1 MKKVV
6 LKSITQRNFRGEK
19 ERTTVFGPETTIAGE
34 NGTGK
39 SRHFDAFVW
48 LLFGKDSKERKDY
61 NIKTTVDGKPVERM
75 DTEVSGVLELWDTGD
90 SGDNCETINLRRVFK
105 EKWVKPRGQ
114 IEERFDGHETEFFW
128 NDVPLRAGEYQA
140 RINGIVDDSV
150 FKMITRPS
158 FFTGMKWQEQR
169 EVLFQLAGT
178 ITDSE
183 IAAQKPEYAAL
194 LDKISGKSMTDFKR
208 EIAAR
213 KRKLKDELETIQ
225 PRIDQTHKLMPQ
237 SIDFAELER
246 YIVAWEKELEN
257 AEYAINDEAA
267 ALNQKNEARLAKQ
280 SQINE
285 LKQKQQKVLFQAQNK
300 AREDFH
306 AANAEKREV
315 ECGVSMAQSN
325 IKTIQGAI
333 DSNMGYFRELE
344 KNLEQKQ
351 EETDNLRVNWH
362 EENGK
367 EYAEEE
373 TCLVCPVFRIACA
386 DNNAL
391 DLHAE
396 NKGKARKA
404 FLELKR
410 KKLAE
415 ITQKGKNLN
424 IEIGDL
430 NKRLDKLAEKDE
442 ELRARLAAEKQ
453 TFERLQTKLSEM
465 PTLDEKGVVADDL
478 PEYVSLSEKIT
489 ELEKAVLGDN
499 GNGGDTAELQA
510 KLQSLKKDI
519 VAKLDAAKG
528 DLKNRDLIAKYQK
541 EIKELEEKG
550 KQVAQQIADVERE
563 EFTIQNFTK
572 ARIDECERRING
584 LFTMVTFKLFEYTID
599 GNEVETCVPLVNGVP
614 FGTANS
620 AGQVNAG
627 LDIINALVRFHGVS
641 APIFIDGRES
651 VNRLIPTESQ
661 IVNLVVTN
669 DKELVV
675 R

>member
-6 LKSITQRNFRGEK
+6 LKSLTQRNFRGEK
-19 ERTTVFGPETTIAGE
+19 ERTTVFEPVETTIAGE
-34 NGTGK
+34 NGAGK

-48 LLFGKDSKERKDY
+48 LLFGKDSKERKDF
-61 NIKTTVDGKPVERM
+61 NVKTVVDGKTVERM
-75 DTEVSGVLELWDTGD
+75 DTEVSGVLEIDG
-90 SGDNCETINLRRVFK
+90 ETINLRRVFK

-128 NDVPLRAGEYQA
+128 NDVPLRAGEYQT
-140 RINGIVDDSV
+140 RINAIVSDSV
-150 FKMITRPS
+150 FKMITNPAYFAS
-158 FFTGMKWQEQR
+158 MKWQEQR

-213 KRKLKDELETIQ
+213 KRKLKAELETIQ

-237 SIDFAELER
+237 SSDFAALER

-257 AEYAINDEAA
+257 AEYAINDETA

-285 LKQKQQKVLFQAQNK
+285 LKQKRQNVLFEAQNK

-306 AANAEKREV
+306 AANADKREA

-333 DSNMGYFRELE
+333 DSNMGYFRELDNNIE
-344 KNLEQKQ
+344 RKK
-351 EETDNLRVNWH
+351 EETDKLRENWH
-362 EENGK
+362 EENAK
-367 EYAEEE
+367 EYVDRGP
-373 TCLVCPVFRIACA
+373 CLVCPIYEINCTDA
-386 DNNAL
+386 NAQAR
-391 DLHAE
+391 HAE
-396 NKGKARKA
+396 SREKISEAFYKCKCDMLTKISEKGK
-404 FLELKR
+404 
-410 KKLAE
+410 KLNAE
-415 ITQKGKNLN
+415 IT
-424 IEIGDL
+424 DL
-430 NKRLDKLAEKDE
+430 NKKIDKSEEKDK

-453 TFERLQTKLSEM
+453 KLEGLQSKLSEM
-465 PTLDEKGVVADDL
+465 PVLTEKEVVPDDL
-478 PEYVSLSEKIT
+478 PEYVSLSRKIA
-489 ELEKAVLGDN
+489 ELEAVLGDN
-499 GNGGDTAELQA
+499 SDSEKAAALQTEFQ
-510 KLQSLKKDI
+510 KLKKDI
-519 VAKLDAAKG
+519 SAKLDAAKG
-528 DLKNRDLIAKYQK
+528 ELKNRDLIAKYQK

-550 KQVAQQIADVERE
+550 KQVAQQIADMERE

-584 LFTMVTFKLFEYTID
+584 LFTMVTFKLFEYTND
-599 GNEVETCVPLVNGVP
+599 GNETETCVPLVNGVP

-641 APIFIDGRES
+641 APIFCDGRES
-651 VNRLIPTESQ
+651 VNNLIPTESQ
-661 IVNLVVTN
+661 IINLVVTK
-669 DKELVV
+669 DKELVIK
-675 R
+675 